1 MSMPEPDHATRSQL
15 VEMFK
20 VPVQSSRRIAP
31 EERLEVINRID
42 KKVLPA
48 AITVCQR
55 TFSDPGNCAPRLTS
69 RTLVVYP
76 KHEGINAFVG
86 DRYNLGV
93 LGGLVRIS
101 GNDDELAFVLAHEYS
116 HALMGHVQKTMRN
129 QMIGQLV
136 GGLAGLGVAAAA
148 GSDLGSASTGQA
160 IDGGMNIGGT
170 IGALRFSKGMELEA
184 DHVAMFILAESAYD
198 PDKAMQFF
206 MRTYQI
212 QRRYNQ
218 AGNRQVVGFLSTHP
232 SDEERLMRLAVT
244 KELIKQGMD
253 RPRWKK

>member
-1 MSMPEPDHATRSQL
+1 MSMPKPDQDTRVQL
-15 VEMFK
+15 VEMFRS
-20 VPVQSSRRIAP
+20 PVDSPRRIP
-31 EERLEVINRID
+31 PTERLKVINKID
-42 KKVLPA
+42 KRVLPA

-55 TFSDPGNCAPRLTS
+55 TFSNSGNCAPLLTR

-116 HALMGHVQKTMRN
+116 HALMGHVQKMMRN

-148 GSDLGSASTGQA
+148 GADLGSASTGQA
-160 IDGGMNIGGT
+160 IDGGMNIG
-170 IGALRFSKGMELEA
+170 ALRFSKGMELEA
-184 DHVAMFILAESAYD
+184 DHLAMFILAESGYD

-218 AGNRQVVGFLSTHP
+218 AGNRQAVGFLSTHP